1 MSFSSQNKKSLKSA
15 TTKRRRK
22 FKVGDI
28 VLASS
33 VAGDSIPHTHV
44 RLLKKIEVQPRPG
57 KMVGF
62 KKSMDWP
69 GYTGWEATPIYQNEI
84 DELRKRWGIPFKEIN
99 KDITFVYD
107 RCIIKK
113 VKINQKEHEQS
124 HKNSKI
130 YNKVNKNGKKSN

>member
-1 MSFSSQNKKSLKSA
+1 MSSSSQKKKSLKSA

-44 RLLKKIEVQPRPG
+44 KLLKRIEVKPTPG
-57 KMVGF
+57 KFTGF

-69 GYTGWEATPIYQNEI
+69 GYTGWEATLIYQDEI
-84 DELRKRWGIPFKEIN
+84 DLLRKKWGIPYTSPG

-107 RCIIKK
+107 DCIIKK
-113 VKINQKEHEQS
+113 VKINQKKHEQS

-130 YNKVNKNGKKSN
+130 HSKVNKNGKKSN